1 MNAGFERLED
11 VILDELFPEVDLS
24 LRRGR
29 HLGRED
35 GLAYGFLG
43 DAHDHLEP
51 FYRRFGAELVHKS
64 DGYFY
69 LLPSN
74 DRLGRSHL
82 SEGEMLVG
90 QAMAL
95 LYLDPESLL
104 HGGVVSRE
112 LVLQRLAS
120 LVGQEDLVR
129 VLHPRLRRAD
139 ERLREGGQRLG
150 RGALLDAVAD
160 DQQQESSAAEITG
173 DGVDELRFLQV
184 EQIACTRLEEIPKAG
199 ADGPAG
205 VGIEILVVPPRE
217 MIGVIEDLP
226 HDFTARLG
234 VLPEFGLDERQQPVG
249 RDVEAVDRSHIRRDL
264 AT

>member
-1 MNAGFERLED
+1 MNTGFERLED
-11 VILDELFPEVDLS
+11 VILDELFPEVDLA

-35 GLAYGFLG
+35 GPAYGFLN

-120 LVGQEDLVR
+120 LVGHEDLVR
-129 VLHPRLRRAD
+129 VLHPRLRKAD
-139 ERLREGGQRLG
+139 ERVAAEVVRTRFTRALRTLADLGFVDMIGDADLRLRPALMRFAEPVRSAG
-150 RGALLDAVAD
+150 DPAQALALLVARG
-160 DQQQESSAAEITG
+160 ELEIAAAA
-173 DGVDELRFLQV
+173 DE
-184 EQIACTRLEEIPKAG
+184 PG
-199 ADGPAG
+199 S
-205 VGIEILVVPPRE
+205 
-217 MIGVIEDLP
+217 EDP
-226 HDFTARLG
+226 
-234 VLPEFGLDERQQPVG
+234 DE
-249 RDVEAVDRSHIRRDL
+249 DTEA
-264 AT
+264 